1 MGRELIN
8 RITKKKS
15 GVYLSTHSSNDD
27 APFHSVHIKFLSD
40 IYDTKGQKGLDK
52 EIIKML
58 HEYASLRGQHHSLQ
72 KYYYALNSPVNDKI
86 YKEYINKINDY
97 YNTLTEEDK
106 KTLWSSNKTDR
117 ANKYHEYENYM
128 RDEMYGKMAIKCT
141 EYDLIMDRLKDT
153 RGSDLYKFNY
163 YKNLISK
170 VLDVSEE
177 YGVDFDTKIP
187 FQDFGS
193 DDETAYGVM
202 SSFSNYYKDILKEL
216 NINVDNISTDNWSDG
231 KYIIT
236 INDKD
241 TFETYAWES
250 INGVIDN
257 IESMKEQIKIKEGDI
272 SYE

>member
-1 MGRELIN
+1 MATELIN
-8 RITKKKS
+8 RITIKKD
-15 GVYLSTHSSNDD
+15 GVYVSTHSSNDD
-27 APFHSVHIKFLSD
+27 SPFHSVHIKSLSE
-40 IYDTKGQKGLDK
+40 IYNTKGQKGLDK

-58 HEYASLRGQHHSLQ
+58 YEYASLRGSHHSLQ
-72 KYYYALNSPVNDKI
+72 KYYYALNSPVNDTI
-86 YKEYINKINDY
+86 YKEYTDKINDY
-97 YNTLTEEDK
+97 YNTLTDEDK
-106 KTLWSSNKTDR
+106 KTLWSLHKTENAD
-117 ANKYHEYENYM
+117 KYHQYQNYM

-141 EYDLIMDRLKDT
+141 EYDLIMNRIKDKNNY
-153 RGSDLYKFNY
+153 DFDKFNY
-163 YKNLISK
+163 YKNLISNI
-170 VLDVSEE
+170 LEVSEE
-177 YGVDFDTKIP
+177 YGVDFDNRTP

-216 NINVDNISTDNWSDG
+216 NINVENISTDNWSDG

-241 TFETYAWES
+241 VFETRAWES

-257 IESMKEQIKIKEGDI
+257 TESMLEILKEKEREM